1 MARITYIYHSGFAVE
16 TASTVLILDLYKDP
30 AGVVHKLYSADKN
43 VYIVASH
50 RHPDHFSP
58 EIFGLH
64 DKFLRPPTFILSAD
78 IRKVLR
84 GKQCPNRIIFL
95 HPEERYETEQQPS
108 VRFSAFPSTD
118 IGISVCAETDGLSIF
133 HAGDLNLWQWKGEST
148 EKEIKMAAG
157 EFRACLRSIRKRFD
171 RFDIAMFPV
180 DPRQGDGYEDGAR
193 IFVHE
198 FQTEHFFPMHFWDKP
213 EEAANFDIYKNP
225 LFGLYHALT
234 EPGDSITI

>member
-1 MARITYIYHSGFAVE
+1 MSRITYIYHSGFAVE
-16 TASTVLILDLYKDP
+16 TDTSVLILDLYKDP
-30 AGVVHKLYSADKN
+30 ACAVQRLYKSEKD

-58 EIFGLH
+58 EIFSLH

-78 IRKVLR
+78 IRKALR
-84 GKQCPNRIIFL
+84 GKQCPDQTVFL
-95 HPEERYETEQQPS
+95 HSEEQYAPERSS

-118 IGISVCAETDGLSIF
+118 IGISVCAEIDGLSIF

-148 EKEIKMAAG
+148 EKEIKMASG

-193 IFVHE
+193 IFAHE
-198 FQTEHFFPMHFWDKP
+198 FQIGHFFPMHFWDKP
-213 EEAANFDIYKNP
+213 EKAANFDIYKNP
-225 LFGLYHALT
+225 LFGFYHALT